1 MQGPD
6 GSEHTIDRE
15 EIDRREPAGHRRR
28 VVVVGAGVS
37 GLLTAYRLRAAG
49 HDVIVLEAG
58 PRVGGHVLTV
68 DLAGRRV
75 DVGAEAVHLQVPA
88 AAALVAELGLADD
101 LVGARPHPSYL
112 LTPRGRRP
120 LPAGVGPAGPTR
132 LRPVLRSGVLSV
144 PGLVRAGLE
153 PLVAGVRGRLRGEHD
168 DLSVGGFVSAR
179 FGGEVSASFVDPLL
193 GGLHSGDVD
202 RLSLRACAPS
212 LVPAATTGASLVR
225 RRRAAGPPRGGVDPV
240 AFGSWPQGLSRLV
253 ETLARDL
260 TIRTGCAVQRVA
272 REGTCYLVEWADA
285 SGSPGADGRPDG
297 PGPRAAGARGGG
309 ELVADAV
316 VLAIPAPA
324 ATRLLRGAVP
334 AAARALG
341 ATRVAS
347 AATVVLGYPREAVRS
362 SPALRANGL
371 LVASSTGCLL
381 KAVTHLSTKW
391 PHLDDPDT
399 YLLRMSAGRAG
410 GPAPA
415 RDAPDGPDALDALDD
430 DALVLRLR
438 EDLAR
443 FEGVAAEPSQVLVQR
458 WRTGIPQLHV
468 GHIERLRAARDAL
481 ARQWP
486 GVALAGASYDGI
498 GLTSCL
504 ASAERAAQAVQHHL
518 GGLPDR
524 SSTPSVGGPPA

>member
-6 GSEHTIDRE
+6 GSGQAN
-15 EIDRREPAGHRRR
+15 DRRGLARRR

-49 HDVIVLEAG
+49 HDVTVLEAG

-101 LVGARPHPSYL
+101 LVGARANPSYL
-112 LTPRGRRP
+112 MTPRGRRP

-132 LRPVLRSGVLSV
+132 LRPVLRSGVMSV
-144 PGLVRAGLE
+144 PGLARAGLE
-153 PLVAGVRGRLRGEHD
+153 PLVAGLRGRLRGEHD
-168 DLSVGGFVSAR
+168 DLSVGDFVSAR
-179 FGGEVSASFVDPLL
+179 FGREVSASFVDPLL

-212 LVPAATTGASLVR
+212 LVPAATSGASLVR
-225 RRRAAGPPRGGVDPV
+225 RRRAGGAPGGGVNPV
-240 AFGSWPQGLSRLV
+240 AFGSWPQGLGRLV

-260 TIRTGCAVQRVA
+260 VIRTGCAVERIA
-272 REGTCYLVEWADA
+272 AEGTAYRVEWGDA
-285 SGSPGADGRPDG
+285 SPPADGSRADPRPGA
-297 PGPRAAGARGGG
+297 GGQI
-309 ELVADAV
+309 VADAV

-324 ATRLLRGAVP
+324 AARLLRGAVP
-334 AAARALG
+334 AAARALQE
-341 ATRVAS
+341 TRVAS
-347 AATVVLGYPREAVRS
+347 TATVVLGYPRERVQRL
-362 SPALRANGL
+362 PALAANGL

-410 GPAPA
+410 GPDAAPA
-415 RDAPDGPDALDALDD
+415 GHALETLDD

-443 FEGVAAEPSQVLVQR
+443 FEGVAAEPSHVLVQR

-468 GHIERLRAARDAL
+468 GHRERLRAARDAL
-481 ARQWP
+481 AEQWP

-504 ASAERAAQAVQHHL
+504 ASAERAAQDVDRHL
-518 GGLPDR
+518 RADR
-524 SSTPSVGGPPA
+524 PAPLSTPTREGPPA